1 MQQLTK
7 LLSFITFPIRLRLF
21 VAAFSVALVSC
32 GGSGTSTISPQKW
45 CWSMQSGNVKGTF
58 TTNGISNVN
67 GVPSA
72 GNYIL
77 TDASIYRSTFSD
89 IEIGSV
95 SNGMYVINQPK
106 VSIYWD
112 GSSVTNFSRSNG
124 EYGYTNGFSLG
135 NGVGNSGNDGAF
147 ITFGIGGHYADTAYL
162 SRVSIFSDSTTPSVT
177 PVDSTGKCSGE
188 I

>member
-1 MQQLTK
+1 MRKVLFSFSLV
-7 LLSFITFPIRLRLF
+7 LL
-21 VAAFSVALVSC
+21 AGC
-32 GGSGTSTISPQKW
+32 GGGSDTATISPQKW

-89 IEIGSV
+89 IETGSV
-95 SNGMYVINQPK
+95 SNGMYVIIQPK
-106 VSIYWD
+106 ISFLWD
-112 GSSVTNFSRSNG
+112 GSAITNFSRQNG
-124 EYGYTNGFSLG
+124 EYTNGFILG

-162 SRVSIFSDSTTPSVT
+162 SRVSIFRDSITPSVT

>member
-1 MQQLTK
+1 MHKILFSIVIV
-7 LLSFITFPIRLRLF
+7 LL
-21 VAAFSVALVSC
+21 AGC
-32 GGSGTSTISPQKW
+32 GGGGGGSDTATISPQKW

-58 TTNGISNVN
+58 TTNGISTVN

-106 VSIYWD
+106 ISFLWD
-112 GSSVTNFSRSNG
+112 GSAITNFSRQNG
-124 EYGYTNGFSLG
+124 DSTNGFVLG
-135 NGVGNSGNDGAF
+135 NGLGNAGNDGAY
-147 ITFGIGGHYADTAYL
+147 IGCDINYQLADSAYL
-162 SRVSIFSDSTTPSVT
+162 SRVSIFSELTTPSVS
-177 PVDSTGKCSGE
+177 PVGTSGKCSGE

>member
-1 MQQLTK
+1 MHKILFSILIV
-7 LLSFITFPIRLRLF
+7 LL
-21 VAAFSVALVSC
+21 AGC
-32 GGSGTSTISPQKW
+32 GGGGGGSDTATISPQKW

-58 TTNGISNVN
+58 TTNGISTVN

-106 VSIYWD
+106 ISFLWD
-112 GSSVTNFSRSNG
+112 GSAITNFSRQNG
-124 EYGYTNGFSLG
+124 DSTNGFVLG
-135 NGVGNSGNDGAF
+135 NGLGNAGNDGAY
-147 ITFGIGGHYADTAYL
+147 IGFDINYQLADSAYL
-162 SRVSIFSDSTTPSVT
+162 S
-177 PVDSTGKCSGE
+177 
-188 I
+188 